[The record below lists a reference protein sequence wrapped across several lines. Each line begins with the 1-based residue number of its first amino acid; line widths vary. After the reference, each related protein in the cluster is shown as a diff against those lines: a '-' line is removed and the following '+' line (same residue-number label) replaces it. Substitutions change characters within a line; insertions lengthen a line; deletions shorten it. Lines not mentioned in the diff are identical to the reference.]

1 MKFAYFIGVYL
12 VERSYGGPEEGGWW
26 YNSGSSVTLQDLLD
40 DGYPE
45 TGPDP
50 VQVLILEGPEP
61 FRNEPVEDP
70 DEDYA
75 LQDPIL
81 NPESEKKLKDTLS
94 VIQKALD
101 EGPNKDR
108 RPIHSVLSTGRYRVE
123 AFPNRL
129 PQHFPEK
136 RPRYE

>member
-12 VERSYGGPEEGGWW
+12 VDRSYGGPEEGGWW
-26 YNSGSSVTLQDLLD
+26 YDSGYTVTLQDLLD

-61 FRNEPVEDP
+61 FRNE
-70 DEDYA
+70 DYA

-81 NPESEKKLKDTLS
+81 NSESEKKLRDTIS
-94 VIQKALD
+94 EIQKALD

-108 RPIHSVLSTGRYRVE
+108 RPIHSVLSTGRYEVE
-123 AFPNRL
+123 AFPHRL
-129 PQHFPEK
+129 PMHFPEK
-136 RPRYE
+136 SPHYE